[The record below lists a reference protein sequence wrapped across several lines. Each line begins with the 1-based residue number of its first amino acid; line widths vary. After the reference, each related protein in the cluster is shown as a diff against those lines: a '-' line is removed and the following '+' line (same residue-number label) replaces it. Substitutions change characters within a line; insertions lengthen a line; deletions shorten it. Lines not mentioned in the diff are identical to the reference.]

1 MYLILTDSGV
11 HKRLSDTLWIIVL
24 LALED
29 GAGNKLQLKLKAQKI
44 NRITTKHV
52 RWFSHVYNMFT
63 CVLPVLFS
71 GVWFLSH
78 TSAPWD
84 GSKSYAASRMSD
96 KSKNMHRVK
105 IKCCIQTL
113 FYNEEGLLNCCTSVR
128 TAGGVCHD
136 VLSKTFF
143 GRLFLSLFK

>member
-52 RWFSHVYNMFT
+52 R
-63 CVLPVLFS
+63 
-71 GVWFLSH
+71 
-78 TSAPWD
+78 
-84 GSKSYAASRMSD
+84 
-96 KSKNMHRVK
+96 
-105 IKCCIQTL
+105 
-113 FYNEEGLLNCCTSVR
+113 
-128 TAGGVCHD
+128 
-136 VLSKTFF
+136 
-143 GRLFLSLFK
+143 